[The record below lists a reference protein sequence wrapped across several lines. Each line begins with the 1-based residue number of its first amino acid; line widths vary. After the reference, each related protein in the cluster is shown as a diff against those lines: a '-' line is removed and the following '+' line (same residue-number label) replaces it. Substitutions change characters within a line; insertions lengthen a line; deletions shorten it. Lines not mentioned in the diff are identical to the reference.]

1 MATLAKL
8 LQVEMGLPEMAK
20 RLAAAGRGK
29 DSILAHINPK
39 EAKLLKKHGGKGSTN
54 PNTGIMEFDN
64 TDYSDD
70 GPTPTETSTPMFQ
83 EATPASQ
90 EPYVAPPPPAPA
102 PDQSQAETNRLASYN
117 YVPQT
122 QQPVSP
128 GASDTSTFV
137 QPQAP
142 APVVP
147 APVNRSLAP
156 PPPQPISSPFGNI
169 DLGATDRSL
178 GESGTAAD
186 EPSFGQRVQKF
197 GEGVQKTLAPY
208 GAGTQAISKALDPFV
223 PYGKTA
229 FDLYSQYQQRKAAES
244 ADAKASENQARL
256 EALAT
261 PYRERAAQ
269 VAQQGQALVQAGQA
283 GQLTADQQQKLEAAR
298 AQAIQQATA
307 SGMDTGTAGMQT
319 EAQLAR
325 IAAQFATD
333 NVNQGI
339 ALINQANTIS
349 GQADAII
356 TGAINTGYSQSAAAT
371 QLANQYSKNIGYNL
385 PQTQS
390 KGIDTTQTKEKA

>member
-64 TDYSDD
+64 TDYSDY
-70 GPTPTETSTPMFQ
+70 GPDPTETSTPMFQ

-128 GASDTSTFV
+128 DA
-137 QPQAP
+137 QAP

-147 APVNRSLAP
+147 APVSRSVAQ

-178 GESGTAAD
+178 GESGTSALEKVKE
-186 EPSFGQRVQKF
+186 EPSYADRFAEAVK
-197 GEGVQKTLAPY
+197 PY
-208 GAGTQAISKALDPFV
+208 AKSASTITKALDPFM
-223 PYGKTA
+223 PYGKVA

-261 PYRERAAQ
+261 PYRDRAAQ

-371 QLANQYSKNIGYNL
+371 QLAQNYAKNIGYQL

-390 KGIDTTQTKEKA
+390 KGPT

>member
-39 EAKLLKKHGGKGSTN
+39 EAKLLKKHGGSGKVN
-54 PNTGIMEFDN
+54 PNTGIMEFDE
-64 TDYSDD
+64 TDSDY
-70 GPTPTETSTPMFQ
+70 
-83 EATPASQ
+83 EAT
-90 EPYVAPPPPAPA
+90 PA
-102 PDQSQAETNRLASYN
+102 PDQSQAETNSNVAPPPSAPAPDLSQAETTNRMGSTLLQNPSG
-117 YVPQT
+117 
-122 QQPVSP
+122 
-128 GASDTSTFV
+128 GAPDTFAFV

-142 APVVP
+142 APYV
-147 APVNRSLAP
+147 
-156 PPPQPISSPFGNI
+156 
-169 DLGATDRSL
+169 ATSADRAEL
-178 GESGTAAD
+178 FKNAGYGDVTAENPLPTKEEPGYAD
-186 EPSFGQRVQKF
+186 RFAEAVK
-197 GEGVQKTLAPY
+197 PY
-208 GAGTQAISKALDPFV
+208 AKSADTITKALDPFM
-223 PYGKTA
+223 PYGKVA
-229 FDLYSQYQQRKAAES
+229 FDLYSQYQQRKASEE
-244 ADAKASENQARL
+244 ADAKAAENQARL
-256 EALAT
+256 EALAV
-261 PYRERAAQ
+261 PYRDRAAQ

-298 AQAIQQATA
+298 AQAIQQASA

-356 TGAINTGYSQSAAAT
+356 TGAINTGYAQSAAAT
-371 QLANQYSKNIGYNL
+371 QLAQNYAKNIGYQL

-390 KGIDTTQTKEKA
+390 KGPT

>member
-39 EAKLLKKHGGKGSTN
+39 EAKLLKKHGGRGSVN
-54 PNTGIMEFDN
+54 PNTGVMEFDDG
-64 TDYSDD
+64 DYQDY
-70 GPTPTETSTPMFQ
+70 GPAPTETSTPMFQ

-90 EPYVAPPPPAPA
+90 EPFVPPPVAPAV
-102 PDQSQAETNRLASYN
+102 DQTQAETNRLASYN
-117 YVPQT
+117 FAPQT
-122 QQPVSP
+122 QQ
-128 GASDTSTFV
+128 T
-137 QPQAP
+137 QQAP

-147 APVNRSLAP
+147 QAPSRSLAP
-156 PPPQPISSPFGNI
+156 TNVGTTYGPDNI
-169 DLGATDRSL
+169 DIGGGFNPAT
-178 GESGTAAD
+178 GT
-186 EPSFGQRVQKF
+186 
-197 GEGVQKTLAPY
+197 
-208 GAGTQAISKALDPFV
+208 TQAPATEGPSYADRFAKAVEPYAKSASTITKALDPFM
-223 PYGKTA
+223 PYGKVA
-229 FDLYSQYQQRKAAES
+229 FDMYSQYQQRKAAES
-244 ADAKASENQARL
+244 ADAKAAENQARL
-256 EALAT
+256 EAMAQ

-298 AQAIQQATA
+298 AQAMQQATT

-319 EAQLAR
+319 EAQLSR

-356 TGAINTGYSQSAAAT
+356 TGAISTGYQQSAAAT
-371 QLANQYSKNIGYNL
+371 QLAQNYAKNIGYQL

-390 KGIDTTQTKEKA
+390 KGPV

>member
-1 MATLAKL
+1 LPTTEEPGYADRFAKA
-8 LQVEMGLPEMAK
+8 V
-20 RLAAAGRGK
+20 
-29 DSILAHINPK
+29 
-39 EAKLLKKHGGKGSTN
+39 
-54 PNTGIMEFDN
+54 
-64 TDYSDD
+64 
-70 GPTPTETSTPMFQ
+70 
-83 EATPASQ
+83 
-90 EPYVAPPPPAPA
+90 EPYAK
-102 PDQSQAETNRLASYN
+102 SAS
-117 YVPQT
+117 T
-122 QQPVSP
+122 I
-128 GASDTSTFV
+128 T
-137 QPQAP
+137 
-142 APVVP
+142 
-147 APVNRSLAP
+147 
-156 PPPQPISSPFGNI
+156 
-169 DLGATDRSL
+169 
-178 GESGTAAD
+178 
-186 EPSFGQRVQKF
+186 
-197 GEGVQKTLAPY
+197 
-208 GAGTQAISKALDPFV
+208 KALDPFM

-229 FDLYSQYQQRKAAES
+229 FDLYSQYQQRKASEA

-261 PYRERAAQ
+261 PYRDRAAQ

-371 QLANQYSKNIGYNL
+371 QLAQNYAKNIGYQL

-390 KGIDTTQTKEKA
+390 KGPA

>member
-54 PNTGIMEFDN
+54 PNTGIMEFDD
-64 TDYSDD
+64 TDYSDN
-70 GPTPTETSTPMFQ
+70 GPTPTDVAPSPPTD
-83 EATPASQ
+83 
-90 EPYVAPPPPAPA
+90 VAPPPPASAPDQSQAETTNRMGSTLLHYPSGGAPDQSQAPTVNTGVDYSSA
-102 PDQSQAETNRLASYN
+102 PDQSQAETNRLAFYN
-117 YVPQT
+117 NAPQT

-128 GASDTSTFV
+128 G
-137 QPQAP
+137 
-142 APVVP
+142 
-147 APVNRSLAP
+147 
-156 PPPQPISSPFGNI
+156 
-169 DLGATDRSL
+169 
-178 GESGTAAD
+178 D
-186 EPSFGQRVQKF
+186 EPSYADRFATAVK
-197 GEGVQKTLAPY
+197 PY
-208 GAGTQAISKALDPFV
+208 AKSADTITKALDPFM
-223 PYGKTA
+223 PYGKVA
-229 FDLYSQYQQRKAAES
+229 FDLYSQYQQRKASEE
-244 ADAKASENQARL
+244 ADAKAADNQARL

-261 PYRERAAQ
+261 PYRDRAAQ

-298 AQAIQQATA
+298 AQTIQQASA

-356 TGAINTGYSQSAAAT
+356 TGAINTGYAQSADAT
-371 QLANQYSKNIGYNL
+371 KLAQNYAKNIGYQL

-390 KGIDTTQTKEKA
+390 KGPT

>member
-8 LQVEMGLPEMAK
+8 LQTDMSLPDMAK
-20 RLAAAGRGK
+20 RLASAGRGK

-39 EAKLLKKHGGKGSTN
+39 EMALLKKHGGSGKVNPST
-54 PNTGIMEFDN
+54 GVMEFDD
-64 TDYSDD
+64 TDYSDY
-70 GPTPTETSTPMFQ
+70 GSTPTETSTPMFQ

-128 GASDTSTFV
+128 NAFDTSSFV

-147 APVNRSLAP
+147 QAPVSRSLAP
-156 PPPQPISSPFGNI
+156 TAPTAPNPIYDFRDVRAEGPPT
-169 DLGATDRSL
+169 TD
-178 GESGTAAD
+178 
-186 EPSFGQRVQKF
+186 PSFGERVQKF

-223 PYGKTA
+223 PYGKVA

-269 VAQQGQALVQAGQA
+269 VAQQGQTMVQAGQA
-283 GQLTADQQQKLEAAR
+283 GQLTAQQQQRLEAAR
-298 AQAIQQATA
+298 AQAVQQATA
-307 SGMDTGTAGMQT
+307 SGMDTGTAQMQT

-325 IAAQFATD
+325 IAAQFAQE
-333 NVNQGI
+333 NINQGI
-339 ALINQANTIS
+339 TLINNANVIE

-356 TGAINTGYSQSAAAT
+356 TGAIKTGYQQSAAAT
-371 QLANQYSKNIGYNL
+371 QLAQNYAKNIGYQL

-390 KGIDTTQTKEKA
+390 KGPT